1 MMDVRSATPSD
12 PSGPA
17 LLPATMVGRPFGT
30 DEAGQPVGR
39 TKGSFVRKAV
49 EYMLEC
55 VAQRAA
61 ASLPPHERVGASER
75 TDQAASAVEQAKAAA
90 LEQLLTRL
98 NAAIP
103 DPRYHVTADYLMNA
117 AHSYSVEFS
126 TFLGQIC
133 CELSGDPRFSF
144 NVGARS
150 ISPSVAL
157 LVRPF
162 SLSQTY
168 RLVPRFTAKMADTDL
183 RVGKVTPT
191 SAEIQFHIERDL
203 ARLPA
208 ALHPLFTKSAC
219 ESAQGAL
226 ASIPVVH
233 SGLPMAKVKELR
245 CRSRGDAYC
254 EWEFTWER
262 ARSGM
267 GLEVWGGAVLSAAL
281 LVYTLGRLPGWEWA
295 AAVTALLPAW
305 CGWLLWRT
313 ERLAGRKDNAERLLL
328 ETRDSAEK
336 QFDDFQ
342 QTNADLQLSNITLS
356 QKLSELTTLHEIGVV
371 LSATLDLDEL
381 LDKTLQ
387 AVTTHLSCDRAMIL
401 LVEERDGR
409 RVLASGHSIG
419 GTPEMAALTKG
430 LEVSLEEPYTF
441 LAKIVL
447 SGKPIIVRDI
457 DEVSDIQA
465 RQYLSALQTH
475 AFVAVP
481 LLTQGKP
488 VGYLGLD
495 NAVTGRP
502 IPETIQDL
510 LSTIGA
516 QVAAA
521 IDRARLYQ
529 TLERRVEER
538 TAELAAATQRAEEAT
553 EAISHADREKGT
565 LLAEMRAVLN
575 AIDYGILL
583 FGPDLRLRLGNRAI
597 SEMWRLPENLLAA
610 EPTLADLINFNRDTG
625 LYDVPKDQWEAYVV
639 ERVEAI
645 RQGAIPPTQFR
656 RRDGRILR
664 YQALV
669 LPNGGRMLTYFDI
682 TDLVHQNE
690 YLAAL
695 HETTVG
701 LISRLDVKDL
711 LQALIL
717 RAGQLSNAPHG
728 FIYLLEPGQTEMEC
742 KVGVGVLS
750 QMVGSRRKPGE
761 GLTGEVWKTGQPL
774 AVVNHDTWSG
784 RSETFPVG
792 LLGAI
797 MAVPL
802 KSGPQVVGVIGLAY
816 GPESEATFGAQE
828 VELLSR
834 FAQLASVA
842 LDNARL
848 YTATQESERR
858 LTDIINFMPDPT
870 LVIDAK
876 GRVIAWSRAMEEMTG
891 IPAQEMLGKGDYE
904 YAIPFYGERRP
915 VLLDLV
921 LLPREELEQKYGG
934 IKAKSSVLVAET
946 YVPSLKGGGRY
957 LYATASAL
965 HNAQGEV
972 VGAIETIRD
981 ITERKNAEVELQ
993 KAKEAAEAATQ
1004 AKSDFLANMSH
1015 EIRTPMNAVIGMAH
1029 LALQTELTP
1038 KQEDYLRKIQRSA
1051 HSLLGIINDILDF
1064 SKIEA
1069 GKMELESVDFT
1080 LDEVLDNVST
1090 MMGVRIHEKELEFLL
1105 DTSRDVPLALVGD
1118 PLRVGQILI
1127 NLCNNAVKFTE
1138 QGEIVV
1144 STRVKEKGEH
1154 SVTLQFSVRD
1164 TGIGLT
1170 EEQKG
1175 KLFQAFSQADSS
1187 TTRKYGG
1194 TGLGLTISR
1203 RLVEMM
1209 GGEIWVDSEP
1219 GKGSEFFFTATFGL
1233 ARKVPRK
1240 RMEPTLDLRGM
1251 RVLVV
1256 EDNASS
1262 REILQTLLESMTF
1275 EVSAVASAEEGIAE
1289 LEKEAKSRAYKLVV
1303 MDWKMPGMD
1312 GIRACEVIKRLP
1324 GIPVKPKMIIV
1335 TAYGREEVM
1344 QRSAKVGVDGFLL
1357 KPVSQSMLFDA
1368 IMVAFDKEVPDRER
1382 AVPWRVSA
1390 KEEVGKLRGARVLLA
1405 EDNEINQQVAQE
1417 MLERAGLVVGI
1428 ANNGEEAVQRVK
1440 VETYDA
1446 VLMDIQM
1453 PVMGGFEATQEIR
1466 KDSRFK
1472 DLPIIAM
1479 TAHAMAGDR
1488 EKSLAAGMNDHVT
1501 KPIDPDELF
1510 SALVRWIKPGE
1521 RGVPEEG
1528 GRRTISEEKKEDLL
1542 LPELPGIALSS
1553 GISRVGGNKQLY
1565 AKLLCKFR
1573 ESQQNVVAE
1582 IRAALHS
1589 GDRETAGRLAHT
1601 VKGVSGNVGAESV
1614 YSAAAELE
1622 KAIKEGQQNIDH
1634 PMARF
1639 GSQLKIVMD
1648 GIKVL
1653 EESLAAQKVPEPS
1666 TGVSVDKE
1674 SVKLLLQD
1682 MAQLLESD
1690 LTEAMNRL
1698 EALKQHLAHSSA
1710 HEEFKRLEKQV
1721 ESFDTDGALKSVEAI
1736 ARVLGVTL

>member
-1 MMDVRSATPSD
+1 MLSMLVSIVFVGLLLPFFQKRMLLEWGATILGVGALRLGLWYWHRWVKPPPQDATTWSLRFMLGVTLAAGAWSWGAMRLMPLVGD
-12 PSGPA
+12 PSTAMLAVTLLAVSSIAVSSLAAHLPSQIVFTGITLGPA
-17 LLPATMVGRPFGT
+17 GIYLI
-30 DEAGQPVGR
+30 
-39 TKGSFVRKAV
+39 
-49 EYMLEC
+49 
-55 VAQRAA
+55 
-61 ASLPPHERVGASER
+61 AS
-75 TDQAASAVEQAKAAA
+75 
-90 LEQLLTRL
+90 
-98 NAAIP
+98 
-103 DPRYHVTADYLMNA
+103 
-117 AHSYSVEFS
+117 
-126 TFLGQIC
+126 
-133 CELSGDPRFSF
+133 
-144 NVGARS
+144 
-150 ISPSVAL
+150 
-157 LVRPF
+157 
-162 SLSQTY
+162 
-168 RLVPRFTAKMADTDL
+168 
-183 RVGKVTPT
+183 
-191 SAEIQFHIERDL
+191 
-203 ARLPA
+203 
-208 ALHPLFTKSAC
+208 
-219 ESAQGAL
+219 
-226 ASIPVVH
+226 
-233 SGLPMAKVKELR
+233 
-245 CRSRGDAYC
+245 
-254 EWEFTWER
+254 
-262 ARSGM
+262 
-267 GLEVWGGAVLSAAL
+267 GGAVEHVVGMAL
-281 LVYTLGRLPGWEWA
+281 L
-295 AAVTALLPAW
+295 AAVVALIWTGYQGNRGMRQQLT
-305 CGWLLWRT
+305 T
-313 ERLAGRKDNAERLLL
+313 EL
-328 ETRDSAEK
+328 E
-336 QFDDFQ
+336 
-342 QTNADLQLSNITLS
+342 
-356 QKLSELTTLHEIGVV
+356 LSE
-371 LSATLDLDEL
+371 
-381 LDKTLQ
+381 
-387 AVTTHLSCDRAMIL
+387 AVMI
-401 LVEERDGR
+401 
-409 RVLASGHSIG
+409 
-419 GTPEMAALTKG
+419 AA
-430 LEVSLEEPYTF
+430 
-441 LAKIVL
+441 
-447 SGKPIIVRDI
+447 
-457 DEVSDIQA
+457 QA
-465 RQYLSALQTH
+465 R
-475 AFVAVP
+475 
-481 LLTQGKP
+481 
-488 VGYLGLD
+488 
-495 NAVTGRP
+495 
-502 IPETIQDL
+502 
-510 LSTIGA
+510 
-516 QVAAA
+516 
-521 IDRARLYQ
+521 
-529 TLERRVEER
+529 
-538 TAELAAATQRAEEAT
+538 ATAEEA
-553 EAISHADREKGT
+553 
-565 LLAEMRAVLN
+565 
-575 AIDYGILL
+575 
-583 FGPDLRLRLGNRAI
+583 NRA
-597 SEMWRLPENLLAA
+597 
-610 EPTLADLINFNRDTG
+610 
-625 LYDVPKDQWEAYVV
+625 K
-639 ERVEAI
+639 
-645 RQGAIPPTQFR
+645 
-656 RRDGRILR
+656 
-664 YQALV
+664 
-669 LPNGGRMLTYFDI
+669 
-682 TDLVHQNE
+682 
-690 YLAAL
+690 
-695 HETTVG
+695 
-701 LISRLDVKDL
+701 
-711 LQALIL
+711 
-717 RAGQLSNAPHG
+717 
-728 FIYLLEPGQTEMEC
+728 
-742 KVGVGVLS
+742 
-750 QMVGSRRKPGE
+750 
-761 GLTGEVWKTGQPL
+761 
-774 AVVNHDTWSG
+774 
-784 RSETFPVG
+784 
-792 LLGAI
+792 
-797 MAVPL
+797 
-802 KSGPQVVGVIGLAY
+802 
-816 GPESEATFGAQE
+816 
-828 VELLSR
+828 
-834 FAQLASVA
+834 
-842 LDNARL
+842 AR
-848 YTATQESERR
+848 
-858 LTDIINFMPDPT
+858 
-870 LVIDAK
+870 
-876 GRVIAWSRAMEEMTG
+876 
-891 IPAQEMLGKGDYE
+891 
-904 YAIPFYGERRP
+904 
-915 VLLDLV
+915 
-921 LLPREELEQKYGG
+921 
-934 IKAKSSVLVAET
+934 
-946 YVPSLKGGGRY
+946 
-957 LYATASAL
+957 
-965 HNAQGEV
+965 
-972 VGAIETIRD
+972 
-981 ITERKNAEVELQ
+981 
-993 KAKEAAEAATQ
+993 
-1004 AKSDFLANMSH
+1004 FLATMSH
-1015 EIRTPMNAVIGMAH
+1015 EIRTPLNGVLGLAEILQGSGVSVEQRRH
-1029 LALQTELTP
+1029 LDL
-1038 KQEDYLRKIQRSA
+1038 LRRSGA
-1051 HSLLGIINDILDF
+1051 QLFDIVNDILDF

-1069 GKMELESVDFT
+1069 GKMELESVDFS

-1090 MMGVRIHEKELEFLL
+1090 MMGVKIHEKELEFLL
-1105 DTSRDVPLALVGD
+1105 DTSRDVPMALVGD
-1118 PLRVGQILI
+1118 PLRVGQVLI

>member
-1 MMDVRSATPSD
+1 
-12 PSGPA
+12 
-17 LLPATMVGRPFGT
+17 
-30 DEAGQPVGR
+30 
-39 TKGSFVRKAV
+39 
-49 EYMLEC
+49 
-55 VAQRAA
+55 
-61 ASLPPHERVGASER
+61 
-75 TDQAASAVEQAKAAA
+75 
-90 LEQLLTRL
+90 
-98 NAAIP
+98 
-103 DPRYHVTADYLMNA
+103 
-117 AHSYSVEFS
+117 
-126 TFLGQIC
+126 
-133 CELSGDPRFSF
+133 
-144 NVGARS
+144 
-150 ISPSVAL
+150 
-157 LVRPF
+157 
-162 SLSQTY
+162 
-168 RLVPRFTAKMADTDL
+168 
-183 RVGKVTPT
+183 
-191 SAEIQFHIERDL
+191 
-203 ARLPA
+203 
-208 ALHPLFTKSAC
+208 
-219 ESAQGAL
+219 
-226 ASIPVVH
+226 
-233 SGLPMAKVKELR
+233 
-245 CRSRGDAYC
+245 
-254 EWEFTWER
+254 
-262 ARSGM
+262 
-267 GLEVWGGAVLSAAL
+267 
-281 LVYTLGRLPGWEWA
+281 
-295 AAVTALLPAW
+295 
-305 CGWLLWRT
+305 
-313 ERLAGRKDNAERLLL
+313 
-328 ETRDSAEK
+328 
-336 QFDDFQ
+336 
-342 QTNADLQLSNITLS
+342 
-356 QKLSELTTLHEIGVV
+356 
-371 LSATLDLDEL
+371 
-381 LDKTLQ
+381 
-387 AVTTHLSCDRAMIL
+387 
-401 LVEERDGR
+401 
-409 RVLASGHSIG
+409 
-419 GTPEMAALTKG
+419 
-430 LEVSLEEPYTF
+430 
-441 LAKIVL
+441 
-447 SGKPIIVRDI
+447 
-457 DEVSDIQA
+457 
-465 RQYLSALQTH
+465 
-475 AFVAVP
+475 
-481 LLTQGKP
+481 
-488 VGYLGLD
+488 
-495 NAVTGRP
+495 
-502 IPETIQDL
+502 
-510 LSTIGA
+510 
-516 QVAAA
+516 
-521 IDRARLYQ
+521 
-529 TLERRVEER
+529 
-538 TAELAAATQRAEEAT
+538 
-553 EAISHADREKGT
+553 
-565 LLAEMRAVLN
+565 
-575 AIDYGILL
+575 
-583 FGPDLRLRLGNRAI
+583 
-597 SEMWRLPENLLAA
+597 
-610 EPTLADLINFNRDTG
+610 
-625 LYDVPKDQWEAYVV
+625 
-639 ERVEAI
+639 
-645 RQGAIPPTQFR
+645 
-656 RRDGRILR
+656 
-664 YQALV
+664 
-669 LPNGGRMLTYFDI
+669 
-682 TDLVHQNE
+682 
-690 YLAAL
+690 
-695 HETTVG
+695 
-701 LISRLDVKDL
+701 
-711 LQALIL
+711 
-717 RAGQLSNAPHG
+717 
-728 FIYLLEPGQTEMEC
+728 
-742 KVGVGVLS
+742 
-750 QMVGSRRKPGE
+750 
-761 GLTGEVWKTGQPL
+761 
-774 AVVNHDTWSG
+774 
-784 RSETFPVG
+784 
-792 LLGAI
+792 
-797 MAVPL
+797 
-802 KSGPQVVGVIGLAY
+802 
-816 GPESEATFGAQE
+816 
-828 VELLSR
+828 
-834 FAQLASVA
+834 
-842 LDNARL
+842 
-848 YTATQESERR
+848 
-858 LTDIINFMPDPT
+858 
-870 LVIDAK
+870 
-876 GRVIAWSRAMEEMTG
+876 
-891 IPAQEMLGKGDYE
+891 
-904 YAIPFYGERRP
+904 
-915 VLLDLV
+915 
-921 LLPREELEQKYGG
+921 
-934 IKAKSSVLVAET
+934 
-946 YVPSLKGGGRY
+946 
-957 LYATASAL
+957 
-965 HNAQGEV
+965 
-972 VGAIETIRD
+972 
-981 ITERKNAEVELQ
+981 
-993 KAKEAAEAATQ
+993 
-1004 AKSDFLANMSH
+1004 MSH

-1175 KLFQAFSQADSS
+1175 KLFHAFSQADSS